1 MADAAIAETLLVLF
15 AREPHTGLG
24 KRRIAEQLGNTAAH
38 AVNSEMYAAAL
49 AVLNRWPGPAA
60 LALADPST
68 DADAHDTLSREHIR
82 LTQPDGSFGARF
94 QSVDRTLCAQHSG
107 PRLYLG
113 SDAPELSETF
123 YRMAAEQL
131 EHYDAVLAP
140 AQDGGVTLL
149 GTRCRW
155 PALEHLP
162 WGTNKLC
169 EALEEACLNEGLSV
183 MKMPVSADVDTLDDL
198 LRLRRS
204 LKQDTRHNQQQL
216 LMQLKQILP
225 DVCAVIPVKHDNA
238 MALTLSEALISQ
250 GTDQVLII
258 DYEHNGPLAEACKQ
272 LGIRYQSNPSN
283 RGTRLDAGARSFKGG
298 NLWFLHADA
307 KPAKTAIDDI
317 RKHLLQYDA
326 GCFRF
331 QFSGPGSAGKYL
343 LERTINWRAKHF
355 VPYGDQGLFVKL
367 RTYIDSGGFAH
378 TPLFEEVPLIKHLK
392 RHTRFA
398 MLNTPIGVSTRRWQK
413 DGWIKR
419 TLHNRWLVIRY
430 LAGASPESLAKS
442 YTGQ

>member
-1 MADAAIAETLLVLF
+1 MADAAITETLLVLF
-15 AREPHTGLG
+15 AREPHAGSG
-24 KRRIAEQLGNTAAH
+24 KRRIAEQLGNIAAH

-49 AVLNRWPGPAA
+49 GVLERWSGPVA

-68 DADAHDTLSREHIR
+68 DSDAHSTLSRQHIR
-82 LTQPDGSFGARF
+82 LAQPDGSFGARL
-94 QSVDRTLCAQHSG
+94 QSVDLTLCAQHHG

-113 SDAPELSETF
+113 SDAPELSESF
-123 YRMAAEQL
+123 YRKAAEHLQ
-131 EHYDAVLAP
+131 HYDAVLAP
-140 AQDGGVTLL
+140 AHDGGVTLL

-162 WGTNKLC
+162 WGTSKLC
-169 EALEEACLNEGLSV
+169 EALEEACLKEGLSI

-204 LKQDTRHNQQQL
+204 LKRDTRNNQQQL
-216 LMQLKQILP
+216 LIRLRQILP
-225 DVCAVIPVKHDNA
+225 DIHAVIPVKHDHA
-238 MALTLSEALISQ
+238 AALALSEALISQ
-250 GTDQVLII
+250 GTDQILIS
-258 DYEHNGPLAEACKQ
+258 DSEQSGQLAEACQQ
-272 LGIRYQSNPSN
+272 LGIHYQSNPNN
-283 RGTRLDAGARSFKGG
+283 RGARLDIGARSVKSG
-298 NLWFLHADA
+298 NIWFLHADA
-307 KPAKTAIDDI
+307 QPAKTAVDDI

-331 QFSGPGSAGKYL
+331 QFSGPGAAGKGL
-343 LERTINWRAKHF
+343 LERAINWRAKHF

-367 RTYIDSGGFAH
+367 QIYIDSGGFSH
-378 TPLFEEVPLIKHLK
+378 TPLFEEVPLIKYLK
-392 RHTRFA
+392 QHTRFT

-419 TLHNRWLVIRY
+419 TLHNRWLVMRY

-442 YTGQ
+442 YTSQ